1 MNKSKSQEKLLK
13 EMKVSA
19 TDQKLRDLLIKNSIE
34 KGEIKELID
43 KNRKNLEDLFE
54 IYWNWDSKK
63 MDLKNLAQMLKDL

>member
-1 MNKSKSQEKLLK
+1 M
-13 EMKVSA
+13 SA